1 MELTGRER
9 LSGLADR
16 LLSVPPAGRMAGVLG
31 AARGRG
37 IALLWHRIRP
47 EGPRPHEAVRSVSCE
62 DFARQLDILLQLGD
76 IVPLRDLERPR
87 RAGRPRFALTFD
99 DDDAGHV
106 EHTLPLL
113 RDRGLVAS
121 FFLSGRWRDG
131 LGPYW
136 WEHLEARVRDEGL
149 GRVATSLGVPPE
161 TDVARL
167 AAVLTATP
175 QTTDVCSDGSTPGPS
190 PMSLPEA
197 RTLVA
202 AGMEIGFHTVHH
214 PSLPTLRAGALRAA
228 VFDGRD
234 ELAAELGTS
243 VMRFAYPHGHVDERV
258 AAAVRAAGYRSAWT
272 TSKRVIDGGADLMRM
287 GRWDLGHLGIDA
299 FRAAILRGLVRPAS

>member
-9 LSGLADR
+9 VRGLADR
-16 LLSVPPAGRMAGVLG
+16 LFASPPAGRMAGVLG

-47 EGPRPHEAVRSVSCE
+47 GGPHPYEAVRAVSCE
-62 DFARQLDILLQLGD
+62 DFARQLDMLLQLGD
-76 IVPLRDLERPR
+76 IVPLCDLERPR
-87 RAGRPRFALTFD
+87 RTGRPRFALTFD

-106 EHTLPLL
+106 MHTLPLL

-149 GRVATSLGVPPE
+149 GRVAASLGVPPE
-161 TDVARL
+161 PDVARL

-175 QTTDVCSDGSTPGPS
+175 PTTAVRSDELPPGPS
-190 PMSLPEA
+190 PMSLAEA

-214 PSLPTLRAGALRAA
+214 PSLPTLRGDDLRAA
-228 VFDGRD
+228 VCEGRD
-234 ELAAELGTS
+234 ELAAELGTP
-243 VMRFAYPHGHVDERV
+243 VLRFAYPHGHVDERV

-287 GRWDLGHLGIDA
+287 GRWDLGHDGLDA
-299 FRAAILRGLVRPAS
+299 FRAAILRGLARPAS